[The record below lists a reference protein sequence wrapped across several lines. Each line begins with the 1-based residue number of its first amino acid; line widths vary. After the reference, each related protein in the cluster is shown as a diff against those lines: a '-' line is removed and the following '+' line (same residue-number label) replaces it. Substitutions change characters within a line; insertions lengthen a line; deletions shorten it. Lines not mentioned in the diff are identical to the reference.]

1 MIANLCRTPL
11 TCDLDPRHTNTNTP
25 DFENLKMQVMGNTVF
40 SQRRIRARARAC
52 FGVVVAMCVIEH
64 MDKLQGRAQF
74 LETATACGINDRYHP
89 CCSDFTSSKLIR
101 LSACACLYA
110 AFMQLNYMDVNVGE

>member
-1 MIANLCRTPL
+1 MRNHVPST
-11 TCDLDPRHTNTNTP
+11 DLLEVGVDPASAA
-25 DFENLKMQVMGNTVF
+25 VV
-40 SQRRIRARARAC
+40 
-52 FGVVVAMCVIEH
+52 GVVVAMCVIGH